1 MLVFYKLPR
10 LLVGDWDSLKS
21 YSVTFIVA
29 LCINEALIVLP
40 TQLFFQGEIAKV

>member
-10 LLVGDWDSLKS
+10 LSVGDWDSLKS

-29 LCINEALIVLP
+29 HCISEALIVFP
-40 TQLFFQGEIAKV
+40 TQLLFQGEIAKV